1 MIKFVL
7 MVNKQGQTRLAQYY
21 DFLSIQERV
30 ALEAEIIR
38 KCLGRNETQ
47 CSFVEYRGYKVIYRR
62 YASLFFIVGV
72 KDDDSEV
79 RTDRVEALYCTKCAE
94 LTNELGILEFIHA
107 LVETMDKYFESVVR
121 FDVATRSYGA
131 WDTVD
136 EDEQTS
142 FVGFEIPAAG
152 AGKIEA
158 IGELAMKRAD
168 EMPFE
173 EETARKKKLT
183 SVVWE
188 TFTPM
193 SSSGL
198 RDGLIDSA
206 KCTVCS
212 KIFSTRHGTSSM
224 MRHAKRHNEFPNGT
238 AMAKKPKKSAN
249 GAAVNGGNGAA
260 GGTGNGKKS
269 PAAMKKDSLAVQ
281 LDEHGGGNDF
291 SAFWIVEDRQDPGVV
306 QHEKFL
312 EVLAAAGCKPMVP
325 PVDVL
330 QKAMER
336 KYYNLFSRV
345 GEYIARSAVGRIS
358 FSCDTWSGSVY
369 KGYMAIHLHWI
380 NAEWEYKTIQVGLE
394 GCPPEFN
401 AYFMSDLLYNVLQNN
416 WGIGSKLLCGVTPTS
431 NESAVGM
438 GFLREKIKVLVGIDN
453 ISPHWNVTCLG
464 HLIHVGVL
472 AALKEIRHE
481 IVKLRSLLSL
491 LKSATESQEHF
502 ALRTTEMGLTQ
513 YPDQLPN
520 MDSPKNWMTT
530 ITMILESAKLKESI
544 NALYGDASNG
554 MNIFLLEEIE
564 WDLLVWVATF
574 LQKCMQMATCQSD
587 QKHISLSTSI
597 NVCKAIVGLCESTA
611 ASASDF
617 TASAFNKVQTVCL
630 KVKASLETYHTE
642 HSSPYFALAKI
653 LDPRFSNES
662 VDKAE
667 KKEFLREMLRKNVYD
682 SLSDGRQDDEHTRHD
697 ASSAYTTFE
706 KLLDIGEGMPDYAID
721 GDEVDRFFD
730 ATLIRDKRSDPFL
743 WWKSNETRFPGLAKL
758 ARDILSIPAT
768 AVPSGAVFTQA
779 SYARPLNADVL
790 ETNKLFKFNELARA
804 WQIERQN
811 FGRKRRRDSFDY
823 AEPPLEPP
831 AKLASYEESI

>member
-1 MIKFVL
+1 M
-7 MVNKQGQTRLAQYY
+7 Q
-21 DFLSIQERV
+21 
-30 ALEAEIIR
+30 
-38 KCLGRNETQ
+38 
-47 CSFVEYRGYKVIYRR
+47 
-62 YASLFFIVGV
+62 
-72 KDDDSEV
+72 
-79 RTDRVEALYCTKCAE
+79 
-94 LTNELGILEFIHA
+94 
-107 LVETMDKYFESVVR
+107 
-121 FDVATRSYGA
+121 
-131 WDTVD
+131 
-136 EDEQTS
+136 
-142 FVGFEIPAAG
+142 PA
-152 AGKIEA
+152 
-158 IGELAMKRAD
+158 
-168 EMPFE
+168 FE
-173 EETARKKKLT
+173 EETMRKKKKLT

-188 TFTPM
+188 TFTPI

-206 KCTVCS
+206 KCSVCN

-224 MRHAKRHNEFPNGT
+224 MRHAKRHTELPNGSP
-238 AMAKKPKKSAN
+238 MGKKGKKNVN
-249 GAAVNGGNGAA
+249 GTAVNGGAGVAGKKGAA
-260 GGTGNGKKS
+260 SKKET
-269 PAAMKKDSLAVQ
+269 AVVQ
-281 LDEHGGGNDF
+281 LDEQAAAGMKRQRLRNLS
-291 SAFWIVEDRQDPGVV
+291 SALIEWIVEDQQDLGVV

-312 EVLAAAGCKPMVP
+312 DVLAAAGIKPVIP
-325 PVDVL
+325 QVDAL

-336 KYYNLFSRV
+336 KYYALFTRV
-345 GEYIARSAVGRIS
+345 GEYINRSAVGRVT

-401 AYFMSDLLYNVLQNN
+401 AYFMSDLLFNVLQNN
-416 WGIGSKLLCGVTPTS
+416 WGIGNKLLCGVTPMG
-431 NESAVGM
+431 NESGVGM
-438 GFLREKIKVLVGIDN
+438 GFLREKIKSIIGLDN
-453 ISPHWNVTCLG
+453 ITPDWNVTCLG
-464 HLIHVGVL
+464 HLIHAGVL
-472 AALKEIRHE
+472 AALKEIHHE

-491 LKSATESQEHF
+491 LKSTTESQEHF
-502 ALRTTEMGLTQ
+502 ALRTTEVGLQ

-520 MDSPKNWMTT
+520 LDSPKNWKTT
-530 ITMILESAKLKESI
+530 ITMILESAKIKDSI
-544 NALYGDASNG
+544 NALYGDATHN
-554 MNIFLLEEIE
+554 MNVFLLEEIE

-574 LQKCMQMATCQSD
+574 LKKCMQMATCQSD

-617 TASAFNKVQTVCL
+617 TASAFNKIQTVCL
-630 KVKASLETYHTE
+630 KVKASLELYHSE
-642 HSSPYFALAKI
+642 HSSPYFRLAKI

-662 VDKAE
+662 VDKAA
-667 KKEFLREMLRKNVYD
+667 KKTFLREMLRTTIYD
-682 SLSDGRQDDEHTRHD
+682 ALTDTRLDDEQARHD
-697 ASSAYTTFE
+697 ASAAYTTFE
-706 KLLDIGEGMPDYAID
+706 KLLDIGEGMPDYTID

-743 WWKSNETRFPGLAKL
+743 WWKSNETRFPSLAKL

-779 SYARPLNADVL
+779 TYARPLNADVL

-823 AEPPLEPP
+823 LDPPLEPP

>member
-1 MIKFVL
+1 MC
-7 MVNKQGQTRLAQYY
+7 N
-21 DFLSIQERV
+21 FLLRTQLIRDASERSV
-30 ALEAEIIR
+30 W
-38 KCLGRNETQ
+38 TT
-47 CSFVEYRGYKVIYRR
+47 VE
-62 YASLFFIVGV
+62 
-72 KDDDSEV
+72 DS
-79 RTDRVEALYCTKCAE
+79 
-94 LTNELGILEFIHA
+94 
-107 LVETMDKYFESVVR
+107 
-121 FDVATRSYGA
+121 
-131 WDTVD
+131 W
-136 EDEQTS
+136 
-142 FVGFEIPAAG
+142 AG
-152 AGKIEA
+152 ADTPARAAVAGRIEA
-158 IGELAMKRAD
+158 ITDLPPKRPISMSGTFED
-168 EMPFE
+168 E
-173 EETARKKKLT
+173 TVRKKKLT

-188 TFTPM
+188 TFTPI

-206 KCTVCS
+206 KCSICNKV
-212 KIFSTRHGTSSM
+212 FSTRHGTSSM

-238 AMAKKPKKSAN
+238 PIGKKGKKNAN
-249 GAAVNGGNGAA
+249 GAAANGGAA
-260 GGTGNGKKS
+260 GKKTA
-269 PAAMKKDSLAVQ
+269 PQKKDTIVMPI
-281 LDEHGGGNDF
+281 DEQAGMKRQRMRNLS
-291 SAFWIVEDRQDPGVV
+291 SALIEWIVEDQQDLGVV

-312 EVLAAAGCKPMVP
+312 DVLAAVGVKPVIP
-325 PVDVL
+325 PVDAL

-336 KYYNLFSRV
+336 KYYALFTRV
-345 GEYIARSAVGRIS
+345 GEYINRSVVGRIT

-401 AYFMSDLLYNVLQNN
+401 AYFMSDLLFNVLQNN
-416 WGIGSKLLCGVTPTS
+416 WGLGNKLLCGVTPTG
-431 NESAVGM
+431 NESGVGM
-438 GFLREKIKVLVGIDN
+438 GFLREKIKSIIGLDN
-453 ISPHWNVTCLG
+453 IAPDWNVTCLG
-464 HLIHVGVL
+464 HLIHAGVL

-491 LKSATESQEHF
+491 LKSTTESQEHF
-502 ALRTTEMGLTQ
+502 ALRTTEVGLQ

-520 MDSPKNWMTT
+520 LDSPKNWKTT
-530 ITMILESAKLKESI
+530 ITMILESAKIKDTI
-544 NALYGDASNG
+544 NALYGDATHNMSV
-554 MNIFLLEEIE
+554 FLLEEIE

-617 TASAFNKVQTVCL
+617 TASAFNKIQTVCL
-630 KVKASLETYHTE
+630 KVKASLESYHTE
-642 HSSPYFALAKI
+642 HSSPYFRLAKI

-662 VDKAE
+662 VDKVA
-667 KKEFLREMLRKNVYD
+667 KKTFLREMLRTSVYD
-682 SLSDGRQDDEHTRHD
+682 ALSDARLDDDQARHD
-697 ASSAYTTFE
+697 ASAAYTTFE
-706 KLLDIGEGMPDYAID
+706 KLLDIGEGMPDYTID

-743 WWKSNETRFPGLAKL
+743 WWKSNETRFPSLAKL

-779 SYARPLNADVL
+779 NYARPLNAEVL
-790 ETNKLFKFNELARA
+790 ETNKLFKFNKLARA

-823 AEPPLEPP
+823 LDPPLEPP

>member
-1 MIKFVL
+1 MC
-7 MVNKQGQTRLAQYY
+7 N
-21 DFLSIQERV
+21 FLLRTQLIRDASERSV
-30 ALEAEIIR
+30 W
-38 KCLGRNETQ
+38 TT
-47 CSFVEYRGYKVIYRR
+47 VE
-62 YASLFFIVGV
+62 
-72 KDDDSEV
+72 DS
-79 RTDRVEALYCTKCAE
+79 
-94 LTNELGILEFIHA
+94 
-107 LVETMDKYFESVVR
+107 
-121 FDVATRSYGA
+121 
-131 WDTVD
+131 W
-136 EDEQTS
+136 
-142 FVGFEIPAAG
+142 AG
-152 AGKIEA
+152 ADTPARAAVAGRIEA
-158 IGELAMKRAD
+158 ITDLPPKRPISMSGTFED
-168 EMPFE
+168 E
-173 EETARKKKLT
+173 TVRKKKLT

-188 TFTPM
+188 TFTPI

-206 KCTVCS
+206 KCSICNKV
-212 KIFSTRHGTSSM
+212 FSTRHGTSSM

-238 AMAKKPKKSAN
+238 PIGKKGKKNAN
-249 GAAVNGGNGAA
+249 GAAANGGAA
-260 GGTGNGKKS
+260 GKKTA
-269 PAAMKKDSLAVQ
+269 PQKKDTIVMPV
-281 LDEHGGGNDF
+281 DEQAGMKRQRMRNLS
-291 SAFWIVEDRQDPGVV
+291 SALIEWIVEDQQDLGVV

-312 EVLAAAGCKPMVP
+312 DVLAAVGVKPVIP
-325 PVDVL
+325 PVDAL

-336 KYYNLFSRV
+336 KYYALFTRV
-345 GEYIARSAVGRIS
+345 GEYINRSVVGRIT

-401 AYFMSDLLYNVLQNN
+401 AYFMSDLLFNVLQNN
-416 WGIGSKLLCGVTPTS
+416 WGLGNKLLCGVTPTG
-431 NESAVGM
+431 NESGVGM
-438 GFLREKIKVLVGIDN
+438 GFLREKIKSIIGLDN
-453 ISPHWNVTCLG
+453 IAPDWNVTCLG
-464 HLIHVGVL
+464 HLIHAGVL

-491 LKSATESQEHF
+491 LKSTTESQEHF
-502 ALRTTEMGLTQ
+502 ALRTTEVGLQ

-520 MDSPKNWMTT
+520 LDSPKNWKTT
-530 ITMILESAKLKESI
+530 ITMIMESAKIKDTI
-544 NALYGDASNG
+544 NALYGDATHNMSV
-554 MNIFLLEEIE
+554 FLLEEIE

-617 TASAFNKVQTVCL
+617 TASAFNKIQTVCL
-630 KVKASLETYHTE
+630 KVKASLESYHTE
-642 HSSPYFALAKI
+642 HSSPYFRLAKI

-662 VDKAE
+662 VDKAA
-667 KKEFLREMLRKNVYD
+667 KKTFLREMLRTSVYD
-682 SLSDGRQDDEHTRHD
+682 ALSDARLDDDQARHD
-697 ASSAYTTFE
+697 ASAAYTTFE
-706 KLLDIGEGMPDYAID
+706 KLLDIGEGMPDYTID

-743 WWKSNETRFPGLAKL
+743 WWKSNETRFPSLAKL

-779 SYARPLNADVL
+779 NYARPLNAEVL
-790 ETNKLFKFNELARA
+790 ETNKLFKFNKLARA

-823 AEPPLEPP
+823 LDPPLEPP

>member
-1 MIKFVL
+1 MSGLNPSREPPPVSCKPAHPASIARVTGEL
-7 MVNKQGQTRLAQYY
+7 LAWSQPSA
-21 DFLSIQERV
+21 D
-30 ALEAEIIR
+30 
-38 KCLGRNETQ
+38 
-47 CSFVEYRGYKVIYRR
+47 
-62 YASLFFIVGV
+62 
-72 KDDDSEV
+72 
-79 RTDRVEALYCTKCAE
+79 
-94 LTNELGILEFIHA
+94 
-107 LVETMDKYFESVVR
+107 
-121 FDVATRSYGA
+121 ATRSGATQRGHDGGA
-131 WDTVD
+131 WTTVD
-136 EDEQTS
+136 EHS
-142 FVGFEIPAAG
+142 WASAEIPARGAE

-158 IGELAMKRAD
+158 VGVGAGGLPAKRAD
-168 EMPFE
+168 AMPAAFE
-173 EETARKKKLT
+173 EETVRKKKLT

-188 TFTPM
+188 TFTPV

-206 KCTVCS
+206 KCSVCN

-238 AMAKKPKKSAN
+238 PTGKRGKKSAN
-249 GAAVNGGNGAA
+249 GAAANGAPVA
-260 GGTGNGKKS
+260 IAAGKK
-269 PAAMKKDSLAVQ
+269 PAALQKKETVVVQ
-281 LDEHGGGNDF
+281 LDEQAAGLKRQRLRNLS
-291 SAFWIVEDRQDPGVV
+291 SALIEWIVEDQQDLGVL

-312 EVLAAAGCKPMVP
+312 DVLAAAGMRPVIP
-325 PVDVL
+325 PLDTL

-336 KYYNLFSRV
+336 KYYALFARV
-345 GEYIARSAVGRIS
+345 GEYISRSAVGRIT
-358 FSCDTWSGSVY
+358 FSCDTWSGLVY
-369 KGYMAIHLHWI
+369 KGYVAIHLHWI

-401 AYFMSDLLYNVLQNN
+401 AYFMSDLLFNVLQIN
-416 WGIGSKLLCGVTPTS
+416 WGLGNKLLCGVTPMG

-438 GFLREKIKVLVGIDN
+438 GFLREKIKGMIGIDN
-453 ISPHWNVTCLG
+453 ISPDWNVTCLG

-491 LKSATESQEHF
+491 LKSATENQEHLT
-502 ALRTTEMGLTQ
+502 LRTTDMGLP
-513 YPDQLPN
+513 YPESLPN
-520 MDSPKNWMTT
+520 LDSPKNWTTT
-530 ITMILESAKLKESI
+530 ITMILECAKIKDTI
-544 NALYGDASNG
+544 NALYGDATNG
-554 MNIFLLEEIE
+554 MNVFLLEEIE

-587 QKHISLSTSI
+587 EKHISLSTSI

-617 TASAFNKVQTVCL
+617 TASAYTKIQTVCL
-630 KVKASLETYHTE
+630 KVKASLESYHTE
-642 HSSPYFALAKI
+642 HSSPYFRLAKI

-662 VDKAE
+662 VDKAA
-667 KKEFLREMLRKNVYD
+667 KKTFLREMLRTNVYD
-682 SLSDGRQDDEHTRHD
+682 SLSDARLDEDHARHD
-697 ASSAYTTFE
+697 ASAAYTTFE
-706 KLLDIGEGMPDYAID
+706 KLLDIGEGMPDYTID

-743 WWKSNETRFPGLAKL
+743 WWKSNETRFPSLAKL

-779 SYARPLNADVL
+779 SYARALNADVM
-790 ETNKLFKFNELARA
+790 ETTKLFKFNELARA

-823 AEPPLEPP
+823 LDPPLEPP

>member
-1 MIKFVL
+1 MC
-7 MVNKQGQTRLAQYY
+7 N
-21 DFLSIQERV
+21 FLLRTQLIRDASERSV
-30 ALEAEIIR
+30 W
-38 KCLGRNETQ
+38 TT
-47 CSFVEYRGYKVIYRR
+47 VE
-62 YASLFFIVGV
+62 
-72 KDDDSEV
+72 DS
-79 RTDRVEALYCTKCAE
+79 
-94 LTNELGILEFIHA
+94 
-107 LVETMDKYFESVVR
+107 
-121 FDVATRSYGA
+121 
-131 WDTVD
+131 W
-136 EDEQTS
+136 
-142 FVGFEIPAAG
+142 AG
-152 AGKIEA
+152 ADTPARAAVAGRIEA
-158 IGELAMKRAD
+158 ITDLPPKRPISMSGTFED
-168 EMPFE
+168 E
-173 EETARKKKLT
+173 TVRKKKLT

-188 TFTPM
+188 TFTPI

-206 KCTVCS
+206 KCSICNKV
-212 KIFSTRHGTSSM
+212 FSTRHGTSSM

-238 AMAKKPKKSAN
+238 PIGKKGKKNAN
-249 GAAVNGGNGAA
+249 GAAANGGAA
-260 GGTGNGKKS
+260 GKKTA
-269 PAAMKKDSLAVQ
+269 PQKKDTIVMPI
-281 LDEHGGGNDF
+281 DEQAGMKRQRMRNLS
-291 SAFWIVEDRQDPGVV
+291 SALIEWIVEDQQDLGVV

-312 EVLAAAGCKPMVP
+312 DVLAAVGVKPVIP
-325 PVDVL
+325 PVDAL

-336 KYYNLFSRV
+336 KYYALFTRV
-345 GEYIARSAVGRIS
+345 GEYFNRSVVGRIT

-401 AYFMSDLLYNVLQNN
+401 AYFMSDLLFNVLQNN
-416 WGIGSKLLCGVTPTS
+416 WGLGNKLLCGVTPTG
-431 NESAVGM
+431 NESGVGM
-438 GFLREKIKVLVGIDN
+438 GFLREKIKSIIGLDN
-453 ISPHWNVTCLG
+453 IASDWNVTCLG
-464 HLIHVGVL
+464 HLIHAGVL

-491 LKSATESQEHF
+491 LKSTTESQEHF
-502 ALRTTEMGLTQ
+502 ALRTTEVGLQ

-520 MDSPKNWMTT
+520 LDSPKNWKTT
-530 ITMILESAKLKESI
+530 ITMIMESAKIKDTI
-544 NALYGDASNG
+544 NALYGDATHNMSV
-554 MNIFLLEEIE
+554 FLLEEIE

-617 TASAFNKVQTVCL
+617 TASAFNKIQTVCL
-630 KVKASLETYHTE
+630 KVKASLESYHTE
-642 HSSPYFALAKI
+642 HSSPYFRLAKI

-662 VDKAE
+662 VDKVA
-667 KKEFLREMLRKNVYD
+667 KKTFLREMLRTSVYD
-682 SLSDGRQDDEHTRHD
+682 ALSDARLDDDQARHD
-697 ASSAYTTFE
+697 ASAAYTTFE
-706 KLLDIGEGMPDYAID
+706 KLLDIGEGMPDYTID

-743 WWKSNETRFPGLAKL
+743 WWKSNETRFPSLAKL

-779 SYARPLNADVL
+779 NYARPLNAEVL
-790 ETNKLFKFNELARA
+790 ETNKLFKFNKLARA

-823 AEPPLEPP
+823 LDPPLEPP